1 MINFFIINILSM
13 TIINQ
18 FRISSSKKIIYFS
31 VFNFLIIFLI
41 SLSIYQ
47 FIEFLI
53 FLVCMLYLFVN
64 FYTVRYS
71 SLRIKILNDL
81 TLNKEIM
88 TENDLYL
95 DRKIRLDGQEAT
107 FMKKKLFIFVNVLV
121 KLLKKILI

>member
-13 TIINQ
+13 IIINQ
-18 FRISSSKKIIYFS
+18 FKISSSKKIIYFS
-31 VFNFLIIFLI
+31 AFNFSIIFLI
-41 SLSIYQ
+41 SQSIYQ

-81 TLNKEIM
+81 MLNKEIM

-95 DRKIRLDGQEAT
+95 DRKIRLDGQEAS
-107 FMKKKLFIFVNVLV
+107 FMNKKLFIFVNVLV
-121 KLLKKILI
+121 NLLKKILI

>member
-31 VFNFLIIFLI
+31 AFNFLIIFLI

-95 DRKIRLDGQEAT
+95 DRKIRLDGQEDS
-107 FMKKKLFIFVNVLV
+107 FMSKKLFIFVNVLV
-121 KLLKKILI
+121 NLLKKILI

>member
-31 VFNFLIIFLI
+31 AFNFLIIFLI

-107 FMKKKLFIFVNVLV
+107 FMKKNLFIFVNVLV